1 MNAPSPRPIVCG
13 TDFSEPARQAANVA
27 AGLARKI
34 GAPCVVVHGVDERGE
49 IPAPYWLGI
58 MERSRP
64 PLHEEAERLRQLG
77 GTVEEK
83 LVGGVPNEG
92 LAKFAEMADARL
104 VVVASSGTGAL
115 GRFIVGSISE
125 RIAETAWVPT
135 LVVRD
140 AAVLEAWLRD
150 GQPLRTFVGA
160 DFTPNS
166 EAALKWVKELA
177 QIGPCAVTV
186 AYVDREADERGVQAM
201 HLPHDA
207 PRPPEMHQMFEHDLR
222 ERARALCGEHEFQLH
237 VLAAADRVD
246 LRLLELASQSRADLI
261 VIGTH
266 QWHGLSRLRHPS
278 VSRRILHGAA
288 ANVACIPAHA
298 PAHGKRA
305 HIPQVNRV
313 LAATDLST
321 HGGFAVPHAYS
332 SLARGGMVHIV
343 HVVAPGGR
351 RESHLQRLRE
361 LIPAEATQRGFYTDV
376 EVIEHRDA
384 ATAICEAADRF
395 DADLI
400 CIGSRGASPIVA
412 TALGSVAHAVIAR
425 SSRPVLIVRPPAL

>member
-1 MNAPSPRPIVCG
+1 MNAPSSRPIVCG

-34 GAPCVVVHGVDERGE
+34 GAPFVLVHGVDERGE

-58 MERSRP
+58 MERSRSL
-64 PLHEEAERLRQLG
+64 LHEEAERLRQFG

-83 LVGGVPNEG
+83 LVGGVPEEG

-125 RIAETAWVPT
+125 RSAETAWVPT

-140 AAVLEAWLRD
+140 AAALEAWMRD
-150 GQPLRTFVGA
+150 RRPLRILAGA

-201 HLPHDA
+201 HRPQGA
-207 PRPPEMHQMFEHDLR
+207 PRPPELHQMFEHDLR

-246 LRLLELASQSRADLI
+246 LRLLELAGQSQADLI

-278 VSRRILHGAA
+278 VSRRILHGAT
-288 ANVACIPAHA
+288 ANIACIPTHA
-298 PAHGKRA
+298 PAHGTQA
-305 HIPQVNRV
+305 HIPQVNRA
-313 LAATDLST
+313 LAATDLSS
-321 HGGFAVPHAYS
+321 HGGYAVPHAYS

-351 RESHLQRLRE
+351 RESHLDRLRE
-361 LIPAEATQRGFYTDV
+361 LIPAEATQRGFYTDI
-376 EVIEHRDA
+376 EVIEHRNA
-384 ATAICEAADRF
+384 AAAICEAADRF

-400 CIGSRGASPIVA
+400 CIGSHGQSAILGAA
-412 TALGSVAHAVIAR
+412 MGSVAQAVIAH
-425 SSRPVLIVRPPAL
+425 SARPVLVVRPPVL